1 MSGNPL
7 GNLKIGLALG
17 GGAARGLAH
26 VGVLRVLAENEI
38 PIDMIVGTSIGA
50 LVGGLY
56 ATTPDIDMVEER
68 LVSFLDSPTFRAN
81 RFHFLREMRS
91 EPMGWIGNIGRIVRR
106 GIFIGS
112 ALSRTS
118 FISAQQFERNI
129 TMLLDEVQIED
140 ATIPFAA
147 VACDLRHGEEV
158 LIQSGPMR
166 RAVSASSAIPGVLP
180 PVVSDGRVLV
190 DGGWSSKVPVLAAFK
205 MGADAVIAVDISSE
219 LHDTRKLTR
228 GYDIIVR
235 ASAITDS
242 VLKRMQCRMA
252 DVLIRPQ
259 VGSIHWADFG
269 RARDCMQRGV
279 EAAESQIDEI
289 RALLESA
296 ADEEGLRSNR
306 GKRIA
311 RFYMGTRLQEAP
323 HE

>member
-1 MSGNPL
+1 MTGNPY
-7 GNLKIGLALG
+7 GFKIGLALG

-38 PIDMIVGTSIGA
+38 PVDMIVGTSIGA

-56 ATTPDIDMVEER
+56 ATTQDIDLVEDR
-68 LVSFLDSPTFRAN
+68 LTAFLDSPTFRAN
-81 RFHFLREMRS
+81 RFHFLREVRS
-91 EPMGWIGNIGRIVRR
+91 EPLGWIGNIGRIVRR

-129 TMLLDEVQIED
+129 TMLLDEVRIED
-140 ATIPFAA
+140 ASIPFAA
-147 VACDLRHGEEV
+147 VACDLRRGEEI
-158 LIQSGPMR
+158 LIQSGPLR

-180 PVVSDGRVLV
+180 PVAWDGRMLV

-252 DVLIRPQ
+252 DVLIRPD

-269 RARDCMQRGV
+269 RARDCMQRGA
-279 EAAESQIDEI
+279 EAAEARIEEI
-289 RALLESA
+289 RELIDSAGDPEALNP
-296 ADEEGLRSNR
+296 NR

-323 HE
+323 RE

>member
-1 MSGNPL
+1 MSDSSL
-7 GNLKIGLALG
+7 GNIKVGLALG

-26 VGVLRVLAENEI
+26 VGVLRVLVENAI
-38 PIDMIVGTSIGA
+38 PIHMIVGTSIGA

-56 ATTPDIDMVEER
+56 ATTEDIDLVEHR
-68 LVSFLDSPTFRAN
+68 LVTFLDSPTFRAN
-81 RFHFLREMRS
+81 RFHFLREVRS
-91 EPMGWIGNIGRIVRR
+91 EPLGWIGNIGRLVRR

-112 ALSRTS
+112 ALSRSS
-118 FISAQQFERNI
+118 FISAQQFERNV

-147 VACDLRHGEEV
+147 VACDLRRGEEI
-158 LIQSGPMR
+158 LIQEGPLR

-180 PVVSDGRVLV
+180 PVPWDGRLLV

-205 MGADAVIAVDISSE
+205 MGADVVIAVDISAE

-252 DVLIRPQ
+252 DVLIRPD

-269 RARDCMQRGV
+269 RARDCMQRGAD
-279 EAAESQIDEI
+279 AASAQIDEI
-289 RALLESA
+289 RALLTGAEDA
-296 ADEEGLRSNR
+296 EGLRSNR

-311 RFYMGTRLQEAP
+311 RYYMGTRLQEAP
-323 HE
+323 RK